1 MKKVFIAILALLVL
15 SPFAVIFLRPNKIIA
30 KEKARERFANEN
42 SHFIK
47 WKDAEIHY
55 VDEGE
60 GTPIIMIHGFGG
72 SHRNFYKVA
81 QILKKDFRVIRV
93 DLPGFGLSDFPASEA
108 NNKDLIK
115 LYREYMSFMLNDALQ
130 LDSVYLIGNS
140 LGGWMAWETTVD
152 NPDKVKKLT
161 LVCSAGYEMDKVSNN
176 AAALL
181 KNSFVQL
188 LFLRG
193 MPLSFSEDGA
203 KKCYYDHSKIN
214 TKEVENNNALWNR
227 EGNIEAAFRMAGS
240 GQYPDTTRIEKIQC
254 PTLIVWG
261 KEDEII
267 PAEHANKFKGAIK
280 NSTLVMYNNCGHVP
294 MIENTEKTAVDI
306 LKFALNQNTIPN

>member
-1 MKKVFIAILALLVL
+1 
-15 SPFAVIFLRPNKIIA
+15 
-30 KEKARERFANEN
+30 
-42 SHFIK
+42 
-47 WKDAEIHY
+47 
-55 VDEGE
+55 
-60 GTPIIMIHGFGG
+60 
-72 SHRNFYKVA
+72 
-81 QILKKDFRVIRV
+81 
-93 DLPGFGLSDFPASEA
+93 
-108 NNKDLIK
+108 
-115 LYREYMSFMLNDALQ
+115 
-130 LDSVYLIGNS
+130 
-140 LGGWMAWETTVD
+140 
-152 NPDKVKKLT
+152 
-161 LVCSAGYEMDKVSNN
+161 
-176 AAALL
+176 
-181 KNSFVQL
+181 
-188 LFLRG
+188 